1 MDLNRDLENFMVEFL
16 DNVLPVGLSKVG
28 GYRGREGC
36 GKEGGDD
43 EENGGGH
50 HRDAQARHHPLLQ
63 V

>member
-1 MDLNRDLENFMVEFL
+1 MVEFL

-43 EENGGGH
+43 EEKGGGH